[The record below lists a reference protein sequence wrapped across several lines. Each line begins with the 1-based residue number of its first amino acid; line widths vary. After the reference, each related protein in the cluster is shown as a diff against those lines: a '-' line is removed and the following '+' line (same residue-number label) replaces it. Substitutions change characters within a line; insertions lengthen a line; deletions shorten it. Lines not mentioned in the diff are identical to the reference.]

1 MARPSQLPITA
12 PLAWEQVQFASY
24 VGSREHKA
32 ERWWGGLPGAK
43 IGPDWV
49 ARRQGKELTTICRLV
64 DPADQKLATTWVRRA
79 LRLGQYRY
87 YEGDKIYPK
96 HVWFR
101 DGDRQYWFG
110 FCINGIA
117 GTYKGWPIDEEEKV
131 ATFG

>member
-96 HVWFR
+96 HHPVS
-101 DGDRQYWFG
+101 
-110 FCINGIA
+110 
-117 GTYKGWPIDEEEKV
+117 
-131 ATFG
+131 